1 MGTMVSRNAALSL
14 AAFNDGSARPEL
26 IAMLRPYTLN
36 APAAGTLRYRLK
48 VGDYANPGTMIAHIG
63 EAEVR
68 SPVPGEV
75 RSLDARDGSTV
86 QTGQPL
92 AELSADK
99 NHVFEALRAL
109 VLVGQ
114 KEDLED
120 VQRYTR
126 PVNGMPEVVFRQA
139 QLTVQ
144 AIEGRKAE

>member
-1 MGTMVSRNAALSL
+1 
-14 AAFNDGSARPEL
+14 
-26 IAMLRPYTLN
+26 
-36 APAAGTLRYRLK
+36 
-48 VGDYANPGTMIAHIG
+48 MIAHIG
-63 EAEVR
+63 EREVR
-68 SPVPGEV
+68 SPLPGEV
-75 RSLDARDGSTV
+75 RALEAHDGAAVKS
-86 QTGQPL
+86 GGAI

-120 VQRYTR
+120 VRRYTR

-144 AIEGRKAE
+144 AIERKAE